1 MSFPTPS
8 KGASLRL
15 AAVSLVTASALVIGN
30 ASGIFA
36 ALTATTSNG
45 AGQSVSSGTLTL
57 ELGAATGGGMTTAI
71 ANLAP
76 GDAEIRYVDLTSSGT
91 LDAQLLQLQVTAT
104 GDTALI
110 TDGVSPATTKALTVA
125 VKSCTAAWAAGVCSG
140 ATTTELAATKVS
152 ALGTATTLLTSSPA
166 AGAVMHLQVTTTLPD
181 QTEVTVD
188 GALPATTIQGK
199 TATLVYTFSEAQR
212 ASQTLSN

>member
-1 MSFPTPS
+1 MHFPAPS
-8 KGASLRL
+8 KGVSLRL

-45 AGQSVSSGTLTL
+45 AGQAVSSGTLKL
-57 ELGAATGGGMTTAI
+57 QLSAATGGGITTAI
-71 ANLAP
+71 TNLAP

-91 LDAQLLQLQVTAT
+91 LAAQLLQLQVAAT
-104 GDTALI
+104 GDAALI
-110 TDGVSPATTKALTVA
+110 TDGVSPATTKALTVT

-140 ATTTELAATKVS
+140 TTTTELVATKVS
-152 ALGTATTLLTSSPA
+152 ALGSATAMLSASPA

-181 QTEVTVD
+181 QSEVTVD

-212 ASQTLSN
+212 AAQTLTN